1 MDPLAADADPD
12 STTPN
17 TTILQS
23 KLDLEPLS
31 PPRRPHATTPP
42 VLPASRRTRQ
52 ATLDEPVVGRFSPSL
67 TAKIA
72 ALHAARRQRPEPAAD
87 APPVVRVAKSRLH
100 EVPLDR
106 LLLKQRAQQ
115 QQKQHQQPQHQ
126 YATGDDQAR
135 SELALDDMDASLD
148 DGDLTSL
155 TTTTD
160 STDLSLTALLI
171 DDDEAGDWLDQLDM
185 DEYALIE
192 ALNGSR
198 VNQLDTIDL
207 LLGRKARENNT
218 APSPPAAVSLPDPTP
233 PNEPEP
239 PARNSAASLLTNV
252 PALRRRIVTPPPG
265 PLVSPLSVMDA
276 AHVAHLGH
284 VYGIAIHVRDLSL
297 ASAAVVALQKQAGL
311 AHLAPG
317 PTSAR
322 ALTEGLVVEIGVHLP
337 GELGARQFEV
347 VVRNSAMVRAQRH
360 VSKCNSDDNDDLGA
374 CVRLTCHQH
383 DVVPVQ
389 FDGALVQAF
398 LTQTCAVRMTV
409 RPRPG
414 PRAARGARTAT
425 GAGMTGVAP
434 VKLVHLMQADR
445 FVYQVEV
452 PVFTASDQFL
462 GHVALTL
469 ALMPTMPVEKA
480 LPPSPE
486 PEERATTPAPPP
498 PQRVVVPEPPFPL
511 ELRIS
516 IGHFVP
522 VATPRSAYKAFPAE
536 RAAQNVAVHVE
547 SSLSVMVRL
556 DVPLET
562 RAHPWT
568 AQSVEQKVG
577 LVMDQVQVQADAHRV
592 NFDAQFVVPT
602 SMAQLTP
609 WIEAPLVVELWLHAG
624 SVAQMDGSET
634 RHSTSAKTL
643 FGMAKLPLH
652 QVLQTVLRTFPKVAW
667 HQLLPIALLDLTCPV
682 VDPRTGTHRG
692 WLEAGIEVARRNTV
706 VLSAPD
712 TSPRPAPHSAGIAA
726 AEPAALPTPPPLPPS
741 ATLLVRFHSAGGIL
755 TLARHVLAQLVQH
768 EQDAHDPFAP
778 TLLDLPGPQ
787 TEYTHALRRVL
798 HGDALNLYVSL
809 SIFPPAIAKRFGVDP
824 TPFVSPIAWDA
835 AVPAWDADDP
845 GHELV
850 LPRIDSAVLAW
861 FEAPHAVA
869 HGQIVHRF
877 ASTTSSGT
885 TPLDDVVV
893 GEFRIDLARL
903 VKRSAGL
910 ADAFVAVRAP
920 ADVVV
925 GARHVVVP
933 PVDAVGCVHVDVVFT
948 DTVPR
953 ALPDFAPVAVRLEM
967 AGHVQRAGVGAAV
980 LGASAMRRSV
990 SADAGVH
997 VDVDLALFQ
1006 GSGTAPVTAD
1016 ASAAWTWSAELVLT
1030 AEVMQAVLNGRVV
1043 VHVRGVDDEPVGTA
1057 VIDTYAVAHAL
1068 LRLLNGYLPADRV
1081 AFRAPVLP
1089 VESPTAISMT
1099 AVGAFVIKHGAESP
1113 VMARPV
1119 RMAQVSPVVGR
1130 AHEDP
1135 IVAAD
1140 EDVPRS
1146 ALLAPPRNEP
1156 PRVEPARI
1164 DVPFHDDASVLLEV
1178 TVVEAQS
1185 LPVPTSASQGPA
1197 TVYVSFAWTTDAS
1210 LATDLGASIR
1220 STVSDAPDR
1229 QTYHTPAARL
1239 EAPAHV
1245 AWHAA
1250 TYVAQS
1256 TKRAALARLRRK
1268 KVVVFKVWVAA
1279 AGEGVE
1285 VPTAHDR
1292 LVGFAKVDVAP
1303 LAHGMPMLDGW
1314 YNVLDFHGESCGQ
1327 LHVRVRPV
1335 APLQEEGGARPSPV
1349 VQRVLATASPP
1360 GPPAVAAAAVLA
1372 SPPHVG
1378 FEASVSDGESSI
1390 LLDLLVADPSHTRAD
1405 SSGDPHDLDDVHL
1418 LNLPDVAELADYRDG
1433 DSIHSIHDTARESP
1447 GESSV
1452 VVLSPSASS
1461 ASLTTVSDPVN
1472 EAGDAALS
1480 TTTDD
1485 DNDDDEEDQ
1494 DGHDKS
1500 GPLSRFALSSSLL
1513 ARASQ
1518 LSRAAAAAAA
1528 TATSSAATA
1537 HDRVNNT
1544 SRRASAAASPAA
1556 RSVPLSPLPDL
1567 SSSSTW
1573 DEADGDDDGVAGAD
1587 VSLTSSDDAS
1597 GDDDEVDIDAVLAR
1611 TWSARALRATRPA
1624 PRPVVDRLRDD
1635 AAAVQAQI
1643 AAIQRRA
1650 DSFSAVLRARGVRG
1664 A

>member
-12 STTPN
+12 SMTPN

-42 VLPASRRTRQ
+42 VLPASRRIRQ

-72 ALHAARRQRPEPAAD
+72 ALHAARRQRPEPAAAAD
-87 APPVVRVAKSRLH
+87 APPVVRVAKSRLR

-106 LLLKQRAQQ
+106 LLLKQRTQQ
-115 QQKQHQQPQHQ
+115 QLQQLHQHAAEPDLDGSDP
-126 YATGDDQAR
+126 AMLND
-135 SELALDDMDASLD
+135 LDDSLD
-148 DGDLTSL
+148 DGDMTSL
-155 TTTTD
+155 TTTTN

-171 DDDEAGDWLDQLDM
+171 DDDEAGDRLDQLDM

-198 VNQLDTIDL
+198 RNQLDTIDL
-207 LLGRKARENNT
+207 LLGRKARENDT
-218 APSPPAAVSLPDPTP
+218 APSPPAAISLPDPTP
-233 PNEPEP
+233 PDEPEP
-239 PARNSAASLLTNV
+239 PARNSAASPLTNM
-252 PALRRRIVTPPPG
+252 PAPRRRIATPPLG

-284 VYGIAIHVRDLSL
+284 VYGVAIQARELSL
-297 ASAAVVALQKQAGL
+297 ASAAVVALQKQTGI
-311 AHLAPG
+311 AHLASG

-360 VSKCNSDDNDDLGA
+360 AGKRTENDDDLGA
-374 CVRLTCHQH
+374 CVRLACHQH

-398 LTQTCAVRMTV
+398 LTQACAVRMTV

-414 PRAARGARTAT
+414 PRAARGARPAA
-425 GAGMTGVAP
+425 GAGMTGVAF

-445 FVYQVEV
+445 FVYQVDV

-469 ALMPTMPVEKA
+469 ALMPAMPVEKA
-480 LPPSPE
+480 LSPSPE
-486 PEERATTPAPPP
+486 PEERATSPAPPP
-498 PQRVVVPEPPFPL
+498 PPRVVVPEPPFPL
-511 ELRIS
+511 ELRVS

-536 RAAQNVAVHVE
+536 RAAQNLAVHIE
-547 SSLSVMVRL
+547 SSLSVTVRL

-577 LVMDQVQVQADAHRV
+577 LVTDQVQIQADAHRV
-592 NFDAQFVVPT
+592 NFDAQIAVPT
-602 SMAQLTP
+602 SMAQLAP

-624 SVAQMDGSET
+624 SVAQIDGSET
-634 RHSTSAKTL
+634 QLNNSAKTL

-652 QVLQTVLRTFPKVAW
+652 QILQTVLRTFPKVVW
-667 HQLLPIALLDLTCPV
+667 HQLLPITLADLTCPV

-712 TSPRPAPHSAGIAA
+712 TSSQAAKHLAGMATTDLAA
-726 AEPAALPTPPPLPPS
+726 SPSPPPPPLSPS
-741 ATLLVRFHSAGGIL
+741 ATLLVRFHIAGGML
-755 TLARHVLAQLVQH
+755 TLARHVLAQLVQR

-778 TLLDLPGPQ
+778 ALLDLPGPQ
-787 TEYTHALRRVL
+787 TEYAHALRRVL

-809 SIFPPAIAKRFGVDP
+809 SIFPPAVAKRFGIDP
-824 TPFVSPIAWDA
+824 TPLVSPIAWDA

-845 GHELV
+845 GHELI

-877 ASTTSSGT
+877 ATTTSSGT
-885 TPLDDVVV
+885 APLDDVVV

-903 VKRSAGL
+903 VKRSTGL
-910 ADAFVAVRAP
+910 ADAYVAVRAP

-925 GARHVVVP
+925 GARHVAVP
-933 PVDAVGCVHVDVVFT
+933 ALDAVGCVHVDVVFT

-953 ALPDFAPVAVRLEM
+953 ALPEFAPVAVRLEM
-967 AGHVQRAGVGAAV
+967 AGHVQRTGLSTV
-980 LGASAMRRSV
+980 LGASSMRRSV
-990 SADAGVH
+990 SADPGVH
-997 VDVDLALFQ
+997 VNVDLALFQ
-1006 GSGTAPVTAD
+1006 GPGTEAIAAD
-1016 ASAAWTWSAELVLT
+1016 ASGTWTWSAELVLT

-1043 VHVRGVDDEPVGTA
+1043 VHVRNHDDHGELVGTA

-1089 VESPTAISMT
+1089 VESPTAVAMT
-1099 AVGAFVIKHGAESP
+1099 AVGAFVIKHGTESP

-1130 AHEDP
+1130 AHEDRP
-1135 IVAAD
+1135 VAPD
-1140 EDVPRS
+1140 EELPSATLPTVPRS
-1146 ALLAPPRNEP
+1146 EP
-1156 PRVEPARI
+1156 PRTEPLRTDAALQ
-1164 DVPFHDDASVLLEV
+1164 DDASVLLEV

-1185 LPVPTSASQGPA
+1185 LPVPNSGSHGPTA
-1197 TVYVSFAWTTDAS
+1197 AYVSFAWTTDAS

-1220 STVSDAPDR
+1220 STVSDVPDR
-1229 QTYHTPAARL
+1229 QMHHTPAAPL
-1239 EAPAHV
+1239 EPPAQV
-1245 AWHAA
+1245 AWHA
-1250 TYVAQS
+1250 TMYVAQA
-1256 TKRAALARLRRK
+1256 TTRAALARLRRK

-1279 AGEGVE
+1279 AEEGVE

-1335 APLQEEGGARPSPV
+1335 APLQEEEGSRLSPV
-1349 VQRVLATASPP
+1349 VQR
-1360 GPPAVAAAAVLA
+1360 AAAASA
-1372 SPPHVG
+1372 PPVVATAAVPVG
-1378 FEASVSDGESSI
+1378 PQRVEFDASVSDIESSVS
-1390 LLDLLVADPSHTRAD
+1390 LDLLVADPSHTD
-1405 SSGDPHDLDDVHL
+1405 EGGDLNDVDGIDLL
-1418 LNLPDVAELADYRDG
+1418 GLPDVTELAEYRD
-1433 DSIHSIHDTARESP
+1433 DDDIHEAARESP

-1452 VVLSPSASS
+1452 VIPSPSVSS
-1461 ASLTTVSDPVN
+1461 ASLTTAPDPADEESN
-1472 EAGDAALS
+1472 AALS

-1485 DNDDDEEDQ
+1485 DDGDEENDGVDEDQ
-1494 DGHDKS
+1494 N

-1528 TATSSAATA
+1528 TATSSASGA
-1537 HDRVNNT
+1537 HDRMEET
-1544 SRRASAAASPAA
+1544 SRHASTAASPAA
-1556 RSVPLSPLPDL
+1556 RSLPLSPLPDL

-1573 DEADGDDDGVAGAD
+1573 DEADDEGSVAGVD
-1587 VSLTSSDDAS
+1587 VSLTSSDDPI
-1597 GDDDEVDIDAVLAR
+1597 GDDDDDDVDIDAVLAR
-1611 TWSARALRATRPA
+1611 PWGARALRATRPV

-1650 DSFSAVLRARGVRG
+1650 DSFSAALRARGVRG

>member
-1 MDPLAADADPD
+1 
-12 STTPN
+12 
-17 TTILQS
+17 
-23 KLDLEPLS
+23 
-31 PPRRPHATTPP
+31 
-42 VLPASRRTRQ
+42 
-52 ATLDEPVVGRFSPSL
+52 
-67 TAKIA
+67 
-72 ALHAARRQRPEPAAD
+72 
-87 APPVVRVAKSRLH
+87 
-100 EVPLDR
+100 
-106 LLLKQRAQQ
+106 
-115 QQKQHQQPQHQ
+115 
-126 YATGDDQAR
+126 
-135 SELALDDMDASLD
+135 
-148 DGDLTSL
+148 
-155 TTTTD
+155 
-160 STDLSLTALLI
+160 
-171 DDDEAGDWLDQLDM
+171 M

-198 VNQLDTIDL
+198 GNQLDTIDL
-207 LLGRKARENNT
+207 LLGRKARENDAT
-218 APSPPAAVSLPDPTP
+218 PSPPAAVSLPDPTP
-233 PNEPEP
+233 PDEPNS
-239 PARNSAASLLTNV
+239 PARNSAISPLADV
-252 PALRRRIVTPPPG
+252 PAPRRRIATPSPG

-276 AHVAHLGH
+276 SHVAHLGH
-284 VYGIAIHVRDLSL
+284 VYGVAIHVRDLSL

-337 GELGARQFEV
+337 GDLGARQFEV

-360 VSKCNSDDNDDLGA
+360 AGKRNSDDNDDLGA
-374 CVRLTCHQH
+374 CVRLACHQH

-398 LTQTCAVRMTV
+398 LTQTCSVRMTL

-414 PRAARGARTAT
+414 PRAVRGARTAA
-425 GAGMTGVAP
+425 GAGMAGVAH

-445 FVYQVEV
+445 FVYQVDV
-452 PVFTASDQFL
+452 PVFTAADQFL

-469 ALMPTMPVEKA
+469 ALMPALPVEKMQ
-480 LPPSPE
+480 PPSPE
-486 PEERATTPAPPP
+486 PEERAATPAPPP
-498 PQRVVVPEPPFPL
+498 PPRVVVPEPPFPL
-511 ELRIS
+511 ELRVS

-547 SSLSVMVRL
+547 SSLSVTVRL

-592 NFDAQFVVPT
+592 NFDAQFAVPT
-602 SMAQLTP
+602 SMAQLAP
-609 WIEAPLVVELWLHAG
+609 WIEAPLVVELWMHAG
-624 SVAQMDGSET
+624 SVAQIDGSET
-634 RHSTSAKTL
+634 QHTTSAKTL

-652 QVLQTVLRTFPKVAW
+652 QVLQTVLRSFPKVAW
-667 HQLLPIALLDLTCPV
+667 HQLLPIALADLTCPV

-692 WLEAGIEVARRNTV
+692 WLETGIEIARRNTV

-712 TSPRPAPHSAGIAA
+712 TSPFPAQHSAGTAA
-726 AEPAALPTPPPLPPS
+726 TEPAASPSPPPPLPPS
-741 ATLLVRFHSAGGIL
+741 ATLLVRFHSAGGML

-778 TLLDLPGPQ
+778 ALLDLPGPQ
-787 TEYTHALRRVL
+787 TEYAHALRRVL
-798 HGDALNLYVSL
+798 HGDTLNLYVSL
-809 SIFPPAIAKRFGVDP
+809 FVFPPALAKRFGVDP
-824 TPFVSPIAWDA
+824 TPLVSPIAWDA

-850 LPRIDSAVLAW
+850 LPRVDSAVLAW

-877 ASTTSSGT
+877 AATSSSGT
-885 TPLDDVVV
+885 APLDDVVV

-910 ADAFVAVRAP
+910 ADAYVAVRAP

-925 GARHVVVP
+925 GARHVAVP
-933 PVDAVGCVHVDVVFT
+933 ALDAVGCVHVDVVFT

-953 ALPDFAPVAVRLEM
+953 ALPEFAPVAVRLEM
-967 AGHVQRAGVGAAV
+967 AGHVQRAGVGAAA
-980 LGASAMRRSV
+980 LGVSAMRRSV
-990 SADAGVH
+990 SADPGLH

-1006 GSGTAPVTAD
+1006 GPGAVPVTAD
-1016 ASAAWTWSAELVLT
+1016 ASAVWTWSAELILT

-1043 VHVRGVDDEPVGTA
+1043 VHVRNNDNDSGPVGTA

-1081 AFRAPVLP
+1081 TFRAPVLP
-1089 VESPTAISMT
+1089 VESPTAVAMT

-1130 AHEDP
+1130 AHEDR
-1135 IVAAD
+1135 AAATG
-1140 EDVPRS
+1140 EELPS
-1146 ALLAPPRNEP
+1146 ARLPALSRNEP
-1156 PRVEPARI
+1156 PRTEPPRTDPALQD
-1164 DVPFHDDASVLLEV
+1164 DVSVLLEV

-1197 TVYVSFAWTTDAS
+1197 AVYVSFAWTTDAS
-1210 LATDLGASIR
+1210 LATDLGASLR
-1220 STVSDAPDR
+1220 STVSDASDR
-1229 QTYHTPAARL
+1229 QTHHTPAARL
-1239 EAPAHV
+1239 EPPAHV

-1250 TYVAQS
+1250 AYVAQA
-1256 TKRAALARLRRK
+1256 TTRAAFARLRRK
-1268 KVVVFKVWVAA
+1268 KVVVFKV
-1279 AGEGVE
+1279 
-1285 VPTAHDR
+1285 
-1292 LVGFAKVDVAP
+1292 VDVAP

-1335 APLQEEGGARPSPV
+1335 APLHGEDDARPSPV
-1349 VQRVLATASPP
+1349 VQRVLAVARPEPP
-1360 GPPAVAAAAVLA
+1360 VVAAEAASA
-1372 SPPHVG
+1372 SPPHV
-1378 FEASVSDGESSI
+1378 ELDAPVSDGGSSI
-1390 LLDLLVADPSHTRAD
+1390 SLDLLLTDPSHARVDGDELHDVGDVRLLDL
-1405 SSGDPHDLDDVHL
+1405 
-1418 LNLPDVAELADYRDG
+1418 PDIAELAEY
-1433 DSIHSIHDTARESP
+1433 HDEDVLHEAVRESL

-1452 VVLSPSASS
+1452 AIPSPTTSS
-1461 ASLTTVSDPVN
+1461 ASLTTAPEPVD
-1472 EAGDAALS
+1472 EDGDAALAA
-1480 TTTDD
+1480 TTDD
-1485 DNDDDEEDQ
+1485 DSDDEEGE
-1494 DGHDKS
+1494 DGHDES

-1528 TATSSAATA
+1528 AATATPSTAAA
-1537 HDRVNNT
+1537 HDRVDKT
-1544 SRRASAAASPAA
+1544 SRCASNAASPAA
-1556 RSVPLSPLPDL
+1556 HSLPLSPLPDL

-1573 DEADGDDDGVAGAD
+1573 DEADEDDGVSGVD

-1597 GDDDEVDIDAVLAR
+1597 GDEDDDVDIDAVLAR
-1611 TWSARALRATRPA
+1611 PWGARALRTARPA

>member
-1 MDPLAADADPD
+1 
-12 STTPN
+12 
-17 TTILQS
+17 
-23 KLDLEPLS
+23 
-31 PPRRPHATTPP
+31 
-42 VLPASRRTRQ
+42 
-52 ATLDEPVVGRFSPSL
+52 
-67 TAKIA
+67 
-72 ALHAARRQRPEPAAD
+72 
-87 APPVVRVAKSRLH
+87 
-100 EVPLDR
+100 
-106 LLLKQRAQQ
+106 
-115 QQKQHQQPQHQ
+115 
-126 YATGDDQAR
+126 
-135 SELALDDMDASLD
+135 
-148 DGDLTSL
+148 
-155 TTTTD
+155 
-160 STDLSLTALLI
+160 
-171 DDDEAGDWLDQLDM
+171 
-185 DEYALIE
+185 
-192 ALNGSR
+192 
-198 VNQLDTIDL
+198 
-207 LLGRKARENNT
+207 
-218 APSPPAAVSLPDPTP
+218 
-233 PNEPEP
+233 
-239 PARNSAASLLTNV
+239 
-252 PALRRRIVTPPPG
+252 
-265 PLVSPLSVMDA
+265 MDA
-276 AHVAHLGH
+276 AHVVHLGH

-311 AHLAPG
+311 AHLTPG

-337 GELGARQFEV
+337 GKLGARQFEL

-360 VSKCNSDDNDDLGA
+360 AGKRNSDDNDDLGA
-374 CVRLTCHQH
+374 CVRLACHQH

-414 PRAARGARTAT
+414 PRAARGARTAA
-425 GAGMTGVAP
+425 GAGMTGVAH

-445 FVYQVEV
+445 FVTQIDV

-469 ALMPTMPVEKA
+469 ALMPAMPVEKA
-480 LPPSPE
+480 LPSSPE
-486 PEERATTPAPPP
+486 PEEQAANPVQPPP
-498 PQRVVVPEPPFPL
+498 PRIVVPEPPFPL
-511 ELRIS
+511 ELRVS

-522 VATPRSAYKAFPAE
+522 VATPRSTYKAFPAE

-547 SSLSVMVRL
+547 SGLSVTVRL

-577 LVMDQVQVQADAHRV
+577 LVMDQVQVEADAHRV
-592 NFDAQFVVPT
+592 NFDAQLAVPT
-602 SMAQLTP
+602 SMAQLAP

-624 SVAQMDGSET
+624 SVAQIDGSEMQQT
-634 RHSTSAKTL
+634 SSAKTL
-643 FGMAKLPLH
+643 FGMVKLPLH
-652 QVLQTVLRTFPKVAW
+652 QVLQTVLRTFPKVVW
-667 HQLLPIALLDLTCPV
+667 HQLLPIALADLTCPV

-692 WLEAGIEVARRNTV
+692 WLEAGIEVARRNTP

-712 TSPRPAPHSAGIAA
+712 TRSRPAPQPAGMAA
-726 AEPAALPTPPPLPPS
+726 AEPAVSPLPPPSPPPS
-741 ATLLVRFHSAGGIL
+741 ATLLVRFHSASGML

-768 EQDAHDPFAP
+768 EQDAIDPFAP
-778 TLLDLPGPQ
+778 ALLDLPGPQ
-787 TEYTHALRRVL
+787 TEYAHALRRVL

-809 SIFPPAIAKRFGVDP
+809 SIFPPAAAKRFGVDP
-824 TPFVSPIAWDA
+824 TSLVSPIAWDA

-877 ASTTSSGT
+877 TTTSGSA
-885 TPLDDVVV
+885 PLDDVVV

-903 VKRSAGL
+903 VKRSGGL
-910 ADAFVAVRAP
+910 ADAYVTVRAP

-925 GARHVVVP
+925 GARHVAVP
-933 PVDAVGCVHVDVVFT
+933 ALDAVGCVHVDVVFT

-953 ALPDFAPVAVRLEM
+953 ALPEFAPVLVRLEM
-967 AGHVQRAGVGAAV
+967 AGHLQRAGLATV
-980 LGASAMRRSV
+980 LGASAMQRSV
-990 SADAGVH
+990 SVEPGVH
-997 VDVDLALFQ
+997 IDVDLALFQ
-1006 GSGTAPVTAD
+1006 SPGAAAVTAD
-1016 ASAAWTWSAELVLT
+1016 ASGTWTWSTELVLT

-1043 VHVRGVDDEPVGTA
+1043 VHVRDNGDEPVGTA

-1089 VESPTAISMT
+1089 VESPTAVAMT
-1099 AVGAFVIKHGAESP
+1099 AVGAFVIKHGVETP
-1113 VMARPV
+1113 VMARLV
-1119 RMAQVSPVVGR
+1119 RMAQVSPVVGC
-1130 AHEDP
+1130 AHDQDG
-1135 IVAAD
+1135 VDHAAD
-1140 EDVPRS
+1140 AGVQNDHG
-1146 ALLAPPRNEP
+1146 
-1156 PRVEPARI
+1156 PAGPLPAQPAHVQQHHA
-1164 DVPFHDDASVLLEV
+1164 DAVVDDASVLFEV
-1178 TVVEAQS
+1178 TVVEAQALS
-1185 LPVPTSASQGPA
+1185 VPTPPSQGP
-1197 TVYVSFAWTTDAS
+1197 TVVYVSFAWTTDTS

-1229 QTYHTPAARL
+1229 QTHHTPAAQL

-1245 AWHAA
+1245 AWHAT

-1256 TKRAALARLRRK
+1256 TTRAALARLRRK

-1279 AGEGVE
+1279 AEEGAV

-1335 APLQEEGGARPSPV
+1335 APLQEEGASSSLV
-1349 VQRVLATASPP
+1349 VQLVPVTVAPSAQPV
-1360 GPPAVAAAAVLA
+1360 VAAAAIPA
-1372 SPPHVG
+1372 SPPRV
-1378 FEASVSDGESSI
+1378 ELDASVSDGESSVS
-1390 LLDLLVADPSHTRAD
+1390 LDLFVADPSHLDA
-1405 SSGDPHDLDDVHL
+1405 GGNLHDLDDVHL
-1418 LNLPDVAELADYRDG
+1418 LDLPDVAELANYRDS
-1433 DSIHSIHDTARESP
+1433 DDIHKAARKSP
-1447 GESSV
+1447 GGSSV
-1452 VVLSPSASS
+1452 VIPSPLTSS
-1461 ASLTTVSDPVN
+1461 ASLTTVPNPVD
-1472 EAGDAALS
+1472 EDGDAALS
-1480 TTTDD
+1480 TTTD
-1485 DNDDDEEDQ
+1485 NDDDDENDG
-1494 DGHDKS
+1494 DGHDQN

-1518 LSRAAAAAAA
+1518 LSRAAAAAAVMV
-1528 TATSSAATA
+1528 TSSASTA
-1537 HDRVNNT
+1537 HDRVEKT
-1544 SRRASAAASPAA
+1544 GRRASTAASLAA
-1556 RSVPLSPLPDL
+1556 HSLTLSPLPDL
-1567 SSSSTW
+1567 SSTSTW
-1573 DEADGDDDGVAGAD
+1573 DEADDDDGVASAD

-1597 GDDDEVDIDAVLAR
+1597 GGDDDDDDFDIDAVLAR
-1611 TWSARALRATRPA
+1611 PWGTRALRASRPA

-1650 DSFSAVLRARGVRG
+1650 DSFSTVLRARGVRG